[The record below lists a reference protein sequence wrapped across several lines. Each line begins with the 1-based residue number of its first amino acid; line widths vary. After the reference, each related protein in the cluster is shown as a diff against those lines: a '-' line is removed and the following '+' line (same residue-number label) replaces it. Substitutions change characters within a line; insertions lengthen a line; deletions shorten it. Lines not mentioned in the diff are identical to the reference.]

1 MPRFG
6 KLLFVA
12 LLYKRCIGCKRC
24 IGFGVSFQRKI
35 RRNQLLESYGKN
47 IFPTFTSAAINFC
60 TWKPKLLGL
69 GICNVP
75 NFCQTGFRNFF
86 NYLQVPR
93 KCFSCTPKSYL
104 YPNNWKI
111 PIREGE
117 FKGFLLLSVRG
128 YKGNHTVRYFFK
140 LEAIFEDV
148 KIKIYAKHR
157 ILNII
162 FFLNKNET

>member
-12 LLYKRCIGCKRC
+12 LLYKRCIGCKQC

-75 NFCQTGFRNFF
+75 NFCQTGFRNFS
-86 NYLQVPR
+86 NCLQVPR

-104 YPNNWKI
+104 YPNKWKT

-117 FKGFLLLSVRG
+117 FKGFCCG
-128 YKGNHTVRYFFK
+128 
-140 LEAIFEDV
+140 LEAT
-148 KIKIYAKHR
+148 KIITLSGTSLSSRQFSKMLKTKFMQNTESSI
-157 ILNII
+157 
-162 FFLNKNET
+162 